1 MIYKNQGTVET
12 YITICKI
19 DSQWEFA
26 LWLRELQPGLCNYLE
41 RWDGEVGGKESQE
54 GGDICIP
61 MADSGWSLAETNT
74 IL

>member
-1 MIYKNQGTVET
+1 MICKNRGTVET

-26 LWLRELQPGLCNYLE
+26 VWLRELQPGLCNYLE
-41 RWDGEVGGKESQE
+41 GWDGEVGGREAQE

-61 MADSGWSLAETNT
+61 MADSCW
-74 IL
+74 